1 MRETEVYIDTEE
13 IAEFFYGELVK
24 RGFIPNK
31 SEVDELADITF
42 EYLLAKSIIEEDED
56 EDESE

>member
-13 IAEFFYGELVK
+13 IAEFFFGELVK
-24 RGFIPNK
+24 RGYIPNK

-42 EYLLAKSIIEEDED
+42 DYLLAKCIIEEH